1 MSITVYIVAS
11 GIYIGILFLIAYLTE
26 KQSIRGKSWVAN
38 PYIYALSLAVYCT
51 AWTFFG
57 SAGKAVKSGI
67 GFLPIY
73 LGPTI
78 FAPLWLIVLRK
89 MILISKNQ
97 RITSIADFISS
108 RYGKSSSLGVLVSLI
123 TIIGIVP
130 YISLQL
136 KAIADC
142 FDILASNITAAQNPI
157 FYYSTA
163 FYVAL
168 ALALFTIL
176 FGTRKLEPNE
186 RHEGL
191 VTAIAF
197 ESIIKIAAF
206 LIVGIHVTF
215 FVYHGFGDLMTKAAL
230 NERAMKVID
239 SSISSSE
246 WFWLMILSFCAVI
259 LLPRQ
264 FHVAVV
270 ENSNPDFVAK
280 AMWLFPLYLLIINI
294 FVLPVTL
301 AGIMQFTDSIKPDS
315 YVLQLPLS
323 FGQNLITLIVFIGG
337 FSAATSMVIVETTAL
352 SIMMSNHL
360 IMPPLLTSLARRDNQ
375 ETDFSKWIIGVR
387 RISIVLIIMM
397 AFAYLRL
404 IATNQEL
411 VSIGLVSFAAVAQFA
426 PSVFAGM
433 FWRGATA
440 KGTTAGLIVGFVFW
454 AITLPVP
461 TLAEYHIIDNKI
473 LTNGY
478 FNQWWLKPYALFGL
492 EDYDHISHAAFWS
505 LLFNMGTFLIV
516 SHLTTP
522 SRAEL
527 TQADYFINIYKYV
540 RFGSEPDLVAR
551 EAKMDDIVFLLK
563 RFLGEE
569 RTVQMLD
576 AYEKENKI
584 QLNKYTNA
592 NTDFINYAE
601 MLLTGALGGS
611 SARILFSTVV
621 KEAPISLDEM
631 LEVLGQT
638 QEMVASNKI
647 LAQKSEELE
656 VLTHRLQD
664 ANQQLKYLDKLK
676 ADFITTVT
684 HELRTPMT
692 SIKAFSKILLDNR
705 DLPRDKQDKF
715 LNIVVSETER
725 ITRLINQVLDIE
737 KIQSNIID
745 WKSERLR
752 FDTIVARSYDI
763 MKPYFDELKINAYCN
778 VILPDKKSVFVMGD
792 GDRITQSLINIM
804 SNAAKFANPEN
815 GRVDIYLTES
825 HGKISCH
832 ISDNGSGILP
842 KHEQFIFE
850 RFTQLDNPELG
861 KPKGSGLGLYI
872 TKHIIEFHKGV
883 IKVENNKTGGA
894 CFTIELPE
902 VA

>member
-1 MSITVYIVAS
+1 MTVSVYIFAS
-11 GIYIGILFLIAYLTE
+11 VIYVGILFLIAYVTE
-26 KQSIRGKSWVAN
+26 KQSERGKNWVSN
-38 PYIYALSLAVYCT
+38 PYVYALSLAVYCT

-57 SAGKAVKSGI
+57 SAGKAAKSGI

-108 RYGKSSSLGVLVSLI
+108 RYGKSTSLGVLVTLI
-123 TIIGIVP
+123 TIIGTVP

-136 KAIADC
+136 KAISDG
-142 FDILASNITAAQNPI
+142 FDILASNITVAQNPI

-168 ALALFTIL
+168 TLALFTIL

-191 VTAIAF
+191 ITAIAF
-197 ESIIKIAAF
+197 ESLIKIAAF
-206 LIVGIHVTF
+206 LIVGIYVTF
-215 FVYHGFGDLMTKAAL
+215 FLFHGIDDLMTKAAM
-230 NERAMKVID
+230 NDRALKLINSGAST
-239 SSISSSE
+239 SSTE
-246 WFWLMILSFCAVI
+246 WFWLMILSFFAVI

-280 AMWLFPLYLLIINI
+280 AMWLFPLYLLVINV

-301 AGIMQFTDSIKPDS
+301 AGILQFSDTIKPDS

-323 FGQNLITLIVFIGG
+323 GGQNLITLIVFIGG

-375 ETDFSKWIIGVR
+375 ATDFSRWVVGMR
-387 RISIVLIIMM
+387 RISILIIIFM
-397 AFAYLRL
+397 AFGYLRL

-440 KGTTAGLIVGFVFW
+440 KGATAGLVVGFIIW
-454 AITLPVP
+454 AITLPIP
-461 TLAEYHIIDNKI
+461 TLAEYHLMDTGI
-473 LTNGY
+473 LTKGY
-478 FNQWWLKPYALFGL
+478 FNQSWLKPYALFGL

-505 LLFNMGTFLIV
+505 LLFNTTIFLGV
-516 SHLTTP
+516 SYFTTP
-522 SRAEL
+522 SRAEIS
-527 TQADYFINIYKYV
+527 QADYFVNIYKYINY
-540 RFGSEPDLVAR
+540 GSEPDLVAR
-551 EAKMDDIVFLLK
+551 EAKMDDIIFLMK

-569 RTVQMLD
+569 RTVQLLD
-576 AYEKENKI
+576 IYEKENNI
-584 QLNKYTNA
+584 QLHKITTA

-601 MLLTGALGGS
+601 LLLTGALGAS
-611 SARILFSTVV
+611 SARILFGTVV
-621 KEAPISLDEM
+621 TEAPISLDEM

-638 QEMVASNKI
+638 QEIVAANKI
-647 LAQKSEELE
+647 LAQKSDELQI
-656 VLTHRLQD
+656 LTHRLQQ
-664 ANQQLKYLDKLK
+664 ANQQLKHLDQLK

-715 LNIVVSETER
+715 LGIVVTETER
-725 ITRLINQVLDIE
+725 ITRLVNQVLDIE
-737 KIQSNIID
+737 KIQSNISD
-745 WKSERLR
+745 GKSVRLR
-752 FDTIVARSYDI
+752 FDMLIAHTYDI
-763 MKPYFDELKINAYCN
+763 MKPYFDEQS
-778 VILPDKKSVFVMGD
+778 VITTLTLLDKPIFIMGD
-792 GDRITQSLINIM
+792 ADRITQSLINIM
-804 SNAAKFANPEN
+804 SNAAKFADAEN
-815 GRVDIYLTES
+815 GRVDVYLTETDN
-825 HGKISCH
+825 KINCH
-832 ISDNGSGILP
+832 VADNGLGISP
-842 KHEQFIFE
+842 KHQKFIFE
-850 RFTQLDNPELG
+850 RFTQLDNPESG

-872 TKHIIEFHKGV
+872 TKHFIEFHKGN
-883 IKVENNKTGGA
+883 IKVENNRNGGA
-894 CFTIELPE
+894 CFTIELPSVE
-902 VA
+902 